1 MYVGGLDL
9 GTTGCKIVIYDE
21 KGAFID
27 KFYREY
33 NVARS
38 GGMHE
43 LDMNFIWESV
53 VEILK
58 EASKYTPLS
67 AIGVTSFGET
77 FAMLDE
83 NDEIIAPSML
93 YTDPRGGEECAYLEK
108 ALGKDKISVAVGCMP
123 HPMYSLPKLMWI
135 KNNMPDVYKKA
146 CKVLLAEDF
155 IVYKLTGVRQIDYSL
170 AARTMAFDIRNKCW
184 HKDLFDVAGIDSSL
198 LSKPVPSG
206 TVAGGVKSEVAAL
219 TGLSEDTKIVSCCQD
234 QIASAIGAGAF
245 TKDVAVDGIGTVE
258 CVTIIMDEAPVN
270 AEFYSLGYSVVP
282 HIGGKYACY
291 VLSYAG
297 GATLKWFRD
306 SFAEKEREDADKKG
320 ENVYKN
326 LDDAMPSEPT
336 GILVM
341 PYFAGAAT
349 PYMDTGAKASFI
361 GLTFEHTKLDI
372 YRALMEGTSYEI
384 ALNMDVISEFLP
396 TPTKL
401 RATGGGATSDKWLQI
416 KADILGVEITALSAS
431 EVGGAGSA
439 ALSGFASGVFSDL
452 EEAVRI
458 MVPERKS
465 FVSEDTYKNEYLS
478 AMKKYKNLYKAVKG
492 LEE

>member
-9 GTTGCKIVIYDE
+9 GTTGCKIVIYDD
-21 KGAFID
+21 KGAFVD

-43 LDMNFIWESV
+43 LDMNFIFESV

-58 EASKYTPLS
+58 EASKYKPLS

-93 YTDPRGGEECAYLEK
+93 YTDPRGSEECEFLENT
-108 ALGKDKISVAVGCMP
+108 LGKDKISVAVGCMP

-135 KNNMPDVYKKA
+135 KNNMPEAYKNAKR
-146 CKVLLAEDF
+146 VLLAEDF
-155 IVYKLTGVRQIDYSL
+155 IVYKLTGIAQIDYSL
-170 AARTMAFDIRNKCW
+170 AARTMGFDIRNKCW
-184 HKDLFDVAGIDSSL
+184 YEELFSAAGIDSSL

-206 TVAGGVKSEVAAL
+206 TVAGGVKADVAML
-219 TGLSEDTKIVSCCQD
+219 TGLSGDTKIVSCCQD

-258 CVTIIMDEAPVN
+258 CVTIIMDEAPTD
-270 AEFYSLGYSVVP
+270 AEFYALGYSVVP
-282 HIGGKYACY
+282 HIGDKYACY

-306 SFAEKEREDADKKG
+306 SFAEKEREEADKKG

-326 LDDAMPSEPT
+326 LDDAMPSDPT
-336 GILVM
+336 EILVM

-349 PYMDTGAKASFI
+349 PFMDTGAKASFI

-384 ALNMDVISEFLP
+384 ALNMDVIKKFLP
-396 TPTKL
+396 TPSAL

-416 KADILGVEITALSAS
+416 KSDILGVGITALNAS

-439 ALSGFASGVFSDL
+439 ALAGYATGVFSDL
-452 EEAVRI
+452 KEAVNI

-465 FVSEDTYKNEYLS
+465 FTSGTEFKDTYEKCFN
-478 AMKKYKNLYKAVKG
+478 KYKKLYKAIKG
-492 LEE
+492 LEG

>member
-9 GTTGCKIVIYDE
+9 GTTGCKIVIYDDM
-21 KGAFID
+21 GNYID

-33 NVARS
+33 NVSRH

-43 LDMNFIWESV
+43 LDMGNIWESV

-58 EASKYTPLS
+58 EASEYTPIAS
-67 AIGVTSFGET
+67 IGVTSFGET

-93 YTDPRGGEECAYLEK
+93 YTDPRGSEECEELIK
-108 ALGKDKISVAVGCMP
+108 ALGKDKISVKVGCMP
-123 HPMYSLPKLMWI
+123 HPMYSLPKLMWL
-135 KNNMPDVYKKA
+135 KKHMGDVYKKA
-146 CKVLLAEDF
+146 KRVLLAEDF
-155 IVYKLTGVRQIDYSL
+155 IVYKLTGVAQIDYSL
-170 AARTMAFDIRNKCW
+170 AARTMALDIREKCW
-184 HKDLFDVAGIDSSL
+184 WNEIFEAAGVDSSL
-198 LSKPVPSG
+198 FSKPVPSG
-206 TVAGGVKSEVAAL
+206 TVAGGIKKDVALL
-219 TGLSEDTKIVSCCQD
+219 TGLSEETKVVSCCQD

-245 TKDVAVDGIGTVE
+245 TSDVAVDGIGTVE
-258 CVTIIMDEAPVN
+258 CVTIIMDEAPTD
-270 AEFYSLGYSVVP
+270 AEFYAAGYSVVP
-282 HIGGKYACY
+282 HIGDKYACY

-306 SFAEKEREDADKKG
+306 TFAEKEKEEAEKAG

-326 LDDAMPSEPT
+326 LDDTMPAEPT
-336 GILVM
+336 EILVM

-349 PYMDTGAKASFI
+349 PYMDTKAKASFI

-384 ALNMDVISEFLP
+384 ALNMEVIGKFLT
-396 TPTKL
+396 TPKHL
-401 RATGGGATSDKWLQI
+401 RATGGGGASDPWLQI
-416 KADILGVEITALSAS
+416 KSDILGVDITALSAS

-439 ALSGFASGVFSDL
+439 ALSGFATGVFSDL
-452 EEAVRI
+452 KEAVSI

-465 FVSEDTYKNEYLS
+465 FTPGSEFKATYEKCFS
-478 AMKKYKNLYKAVKG
+478 KYKNLYKAVKG
-492 LEE
+492 LGE

>member
-9 GTTGCKIVIYDE
+9 GTTGCKIVIYDD
-21 KGAFID
+21 KGAFVD

-43 LDMNFIWESV
+43 LDMNFIFESV

-58 EASKYTPLS
+58 EASKYKPLS

-93 YTDPRGGEECAYLEK
+93 YTDPRGDSECAELEK
-108 ALGKDKISVAVGCMP
+108 LLGKEKISVTVGCMP

-135 KNNMPDVYKKA
+135 KNNMPDVYKRA
-146 CKVLLAEDF
+146 DKVLLAEDF
-155 IVYKLTGVRQIDYSL
+155 IVYKLTGIRQIDYSL
-170 AARTMAFDIRNKCW
+170 AARTMGFDIRNKCW
-184 HKDLFDVAGIDSSL
+184 YEELFTAAGIDSNL

-206 TVAGGVKSEVAAL
+206 TVAGGVKADIAEL
-219 TGLSEDTKIVSCCQD
+219 TGLSADTKIVSCCQD

-258 CVTIIMDEAPVN
+258 CVTIIMDEAPMD
-270 AEFYSLGYSVVP
+270 AEFYALGYSVVP
-282 HIGGKYACY
+282 HIGDKYACY

-306 SFAEKEREDADKKG
+306 AFAEKEREEADKKG

-326 LDDAMPSEPT
+326 LDDAMPSVPT

-349 PYMDTGAKASFI
+349 PFMDTSAKASFV

-384 ALNMDVISEFLP
+384 ALNMDVIKKFLP
-396 TPTKL
+396 TPKAL

-416 KADILGVEITALSAS
+416 KADILGVGITALNAS

-439 ALSGFASGVFSDL
+439 ALSGYATGVFSDL
-452 EEAVRI
+452 KEAVSI

-465 FVSEDTYKNEYLS
+465 FASEDTFKKEYS
-478 AMKKYKNLYKAVKG
+478 EAFAKYKNLYKAIKG
-492 LEE
+492 LEA